1 MTLRMLALVGA
12 LAAPSVISAHPFDA
26 TYYSSRAAIKADAEG
41 LHVLVVVEVPTAMI
55 LEEFLTLY
63 GDPTQLDE
71 EANEI
76 FRRRQFEKLTK
87 DLYLRINKKRAAG
100 TWQPVDSEANGR
112 GTETFFVYLLEF
124 KHEDPKAVAELE
136 SLDIRL
142 DMEVFSRD
150 LIYLSASAEGYGPW
164 KVTKNSA
171 EPILE
176 VSSDELY
183 DPETGRWSID
193 PRLRRLRFQL
203 ERSDDPD
210 PNSSRPNVSRP
221 GASGSSPDPPS
232 SPLSSK
238 PLTLSTPTRTYSN
251 PRSMPHGP

>member
-1 MTLRMLALVGA
+1 MSASAGVKVGA
-12 LAAPSVISAHPFDA
+12 LAFAQAVPLLIDRFDEEFDGLEERLK
-26 TYYSSRAAIKADAEG
+26 SRFVWGLTVEVEPPELETRVAILLNKADAEG
-41 LHVLVVVEVPTAMI
+41 LHILVVVEVPTAMI

-76 FRRRQFEKLTK
+76 FRQRQFEKLTK
-87 DLYLRINKKRAAG
+87 DLYLRINKKRASG
-100 TWQPVDSEANGR
+100 SWQPVDSEANGR

-150 LIYLSASAEGYGPW
+150 LIYLSASAEGHGPW

-176 VSSDELY
+176 VSDDELY

-193 PRLRRLRFQL
+193 PRLRRLRFKL
-203 ERSDDPD
+203 ERSGDTE
-210 PNSSRPNVSRP
+210 P
-221 GASGSSPDPPS
+221 GAADPSPDPSS
-232 SPLSSK
+232 SPS
-238 PLTLSTPTRTYSN
+238 PSN
-251 PRSMPHGP
+251 P